1 MSVVQAEILIEQ
13 NAAILARLEE
23 VVSVAGNIQGYAIFG
38 VTVVLMIYAYKFFRM
53 FF

>member
-1 MSVVQAEILIEQ
+1 MSVEQAEILIEQ
-13 NAAILARLEE
+13 NAAILAWLEE

-38 VTVVLMIYAYKFFRM
+38 VTVILMIYSYKFLRM